1 MRFVSL
7 ADWYLSF
14 GQTFGEVINIVQVGF
29 CDFCGGF
36 GDSSQLYSFV
46 EDEFYPRDF
55 GFVDG
60 LSYLAEEPDVNFSYA

>member
-14 GQTFGEVINIVQVGF
+14 GQALGEVVNVVEIGLR
-29 CDFCGGF
+29 DFRGGF
-36 GDSSQLYSFV
+36 GDLFQFYSLVQNKFYSS
-46 EDEFYPRDF
+46 DF
-55 GFVDG
+55 RFVDG